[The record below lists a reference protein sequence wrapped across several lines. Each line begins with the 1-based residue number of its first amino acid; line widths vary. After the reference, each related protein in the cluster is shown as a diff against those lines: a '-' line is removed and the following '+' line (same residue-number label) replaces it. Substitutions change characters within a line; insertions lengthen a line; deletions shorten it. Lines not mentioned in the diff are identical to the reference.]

1 MARRSAVQAL
11 YQQELSG
18 DAGPETIKTF
28 VQDWGLTGVDIEYFS
43 QLVAGVSKYANQ
55 LDEIISKHLDRSISS
70 VDPIE
75 RIVLRLGVYELQYMP
90 DIPIRVVL
98 DEAVELA
105 RVFGAEEGYR
115 FVNGVLDKCKVLCR
129 NLETESI

>member
-18 DAGPETIKTF
+18 STSAEVTETF
-28 VQDWGLTGVDIEYFS
+28 LQDWGLTGVDIEYFG
-43 QLVAGVSKYANQ
+43 QLVVGISKYSKR
-55 LDEIISKHLDRSISS
+55 LDEIIIKSLDRELSS

-75 RIVLRLGVYELQYMP
+75 RIVLRLGVYELKFMP

-98 DEAVELA
+98 DEAIELTHL
-105 RVFGAEEGYR
+105 FGAEEGYR
-115 FVNGVLDKCKVLCR
+115 FVNGVLDNCKDLCR
-129 NLETESI
+129 GSGTGSV